1 MKTSSTIHSFVLSEQ
16 EGQTLLTAQEYP
28 WSVLQVIP
36 TTPADFDRTVAA
48 LRERGMVAHH
58 DTDRTFCIIH
68 LASGDHDGQHP
79 ERHITITQDNYKQV
93 IEDLK
98 DTMTQ
103 AAVWYE
109 TNIIEPFKND
119 RKLWHK

>member
-1 MKTSSTIHSFVLSEQ
+1 MKTSSTIHSFLLSEQ
-16 EGQTLLTAQEYP
+16 EGHTLLTAQEYP

-36 TTPADFDRTVAA
+36 TTPADFDRTVAV
-48 LRERGMVAHH
+48 LKQRGMVAYH
-58 DTDRTFCIIH
+58 DIDRTFCIIH

-79 ERHITITQDNYKQV
+79 ERHIIITQNHMQI

-98 DTMTQ
+98 DVMAQ

-109 TNIIEPFKND
+109 TNIIRTLKND
-119 RKLWHK
+119 RRL

>member
-1 MKTSSTIHSFVLSEQ
+1 MKTSRIIHSFLLSQQ

-36 TTPADFDRTVAA
+36 TTPADFDRTVTV
-48 LRERGMVAHH
+48 LEQRGMVAHH

-68 LASGDHDGQHP
+68 LTSGDHDGQHP
-79 ERHITITQDNYKQV
+79 ERYIPITQNNYMQF

-98 DTMTQ
+98 DVMAQ

-109 TNIIEPFKND
+109 SNVISRLKT
-119 RKLWHK
+119 H

>member
-1 MKTSSTIHSFVLSEQ
+1 MKASRTIHSFLLSQQ

-36 TTPADFDRTVAA
+36 TTPADFDRILAV
-48 LRERGMVAHH
+48 LKVRGLVAHH

-79 ERHITITQDNYKQV
+79 ERHIAITQDNHMQI
-93 IEDLK
+93 IEELK
-98 DTMTQ
+98 DTMAQ
-103 AAVWYE
+103 AAVWYK
-109 TNIIEPFKND
+109 TNIIEFIKY
-119 RKLWHK
+119 

>member
-1 MKTSSTIHSFVLSEQ
+1 MIASKTIHSFLLSQQ

-36 TTPADFDRTVAA
+36 TTLEYFDRTVAV
-48 LRERGMVAHH
+48 LKERGMVAHH

-79 ERHITITQDNYKQV
+79 ERHITITQNNHMQI
-93 IEDLK
+93 IEELK
-98 DTMTQ
+98 DTTAQ
-103 AAVWYE
+103 AVVWYK
-109 TNIIEPFKND
+109 TNIIELIKY
-119 RKLWHK
+119 

>member
-1 MKTSSTIHSFVLSEQ
+1 MKESKTIHSFLPSQQ

-48 LRERGMVAHH
+48 LKERGMVAHH

-68 LASGDHDGQHP
+68 LASGDHDGKHP
-79 ERHITITQDNYKQV
+79 GRHIAITQKNHKQI

-98 DTMTQ
+98 DTMAQ

-109 TNIIEPFKND
+109 TNIIEPLKND
-119 RKLWHK
+119 GK